1 MMAKLP
7 DYCTPT
13 TSFLAQISYSFH
25 SCIPTPLA
33 FLSTLLGYL
42 SILSWLFAQAPQV
55 FKNYTLKSA
64 SGLSIY
70 FLAIWFL
77 GDTSNLIGAL
87 FTGQAAW
94 QVLVAAY
101 YVSVD
106 TLLLSQYIWY
116 TYLKSKRNMR
126 VGDDVGDCNE
136 DDDSSIEIL
145 IESSTAEDEH
155 SPNKPSFQTP
165 EDGKLAVDKKAVA
178 ESRNSRK
185 FSTRNITEKSIHNRN
200 IIRVQSSGLP
210 AASFPK
216 ALLVTSI
223 LCTVLVNASPL
234 KVDPPDSPTGP
245 QPYDELEFAGR
256 IFSWIS
262 TVLYLGSRL
271 PQLYKNFVRQS
282 TSGLSPSLFIAAFF
296 GNFFYSTSMVVNP
309 LAWSSY
315 PPYGGN
321 GWAGPEGSDRI
332 TWISLAAPFWLG
344 SAGVLVMDAAVGV
357 QFLVY
362 GEKRK
367 AKIAIVRDERGR
379 GKWRRVSG
387 WMRGWIPSP
396 SPARLVN
403 EVGHDQRPLLRE
415 DGQDSSYGST

>member
-101 YVSVD
+101 YVAVD

-126 VGDDVGDCNE
+126 MEDDVGDCDE

-145 IESSTAEDEH
+145 IESSTAEDGH
-155 SPNKPSFQTP
+155 SPNKPRIQTP

-178 ESRNSRK
+178 ESRNSGK
-185 FSTRNITEKSIHNRN
+185 VSTRNITEKSIHNRN
-200 IIRVQSSGLP
+200 ISRVQSSGLP

-223 LCTVLVNASPL
+223 LCRVLVNASPL

-271 PQLYKNFVRQS
+271 PQLYKNFVRQY
-282 TSGLSPSLFIAAFF
+282 TSGLSPTLFICAFF
-296 GNFFYSTSMVVNP
+296 GNFFYSTSIVVNP

-321 GWAGPEGSDRI
+321 GWASPEGSDRI

-344 SAGVLVMDAAVGV
+344 SAGVLVMDAAVGI

-367 AKIAIVRDERGR
+367 AKIAIARDERGR

-396 SPARLVN
+396 SPARLVK
-403 EVGHDQRPLLRE
+403 EARHDQRPLLTE